1 MIFTLIIGPSFGVEF
16 PKISPGVGPLLD
28 GCSARS
34 RVWFVGEVSSHVG
47 VGAPYLAR
55 HLGVPSLAIKSIKS
69 IGTGQMAE
77 SYRVSFIDGAHGQLP
92 PSVVVKVPS
101 QSESSRT
108 ASRITRCY
116 ELETGFYTHVQS
128 LVEVSAPTC
137 LHVWFDATTDDFV
150 LVLEDIVNGKQG
162 DQIAGA
168 TLDQARAAIDE
179 LVQLHSPLWNSSRL
193 DTLSWMPRHTM
204 ESSQGTRDLLRSV
217 FSGFSTRFS
226 SLVSTEVLELGNRL
240 VEKIDGY
247 DRAFPNNETIVHRD
261 FRLDNLLFTESVN
274 GLNVKVV
281 DWQTVSI
288 SSGVTDLAYFIGA
301 SFGPEQRREVEDEL
315 VHRYH
320 DGLSQAGISM
330 SWTEV
335 WDQYRLFA
343 TSGYIMAI
351 VASMLV
357 KQTERGD
364 AMFAAMANR
373 HGQQM
378 IDLETLSLFR

>member
-1 MIFTLIIGPSFGVEF
+1 MG
-16 PKISPGVGPLLD
+16 D
-28 GCSARS
+28 
-34 RVWFVGEVSSHVG
+34 VSSHVG
-47 VGAPYLAR
+47 ISAEYLAQ
-55 HLGVPSLAIKSIKS
+55 HLGVSGLKVESVTP

-77 SYRVSFIDGAHGQLP
+77 SYRVSFAAGSHGQLP

-101 QSESSRT
+101 QSESSRA

-116 ELETGFYTHVQS
+116 ELETGFYTHVRS
-128 LVEVSAPTC
+128 LVGVSAPNC
-137 LHVWFDATTDDFV
+137 LHVWFDAPSDDFV
-150 LVLEDIVNGKQG
+150 LVLEDIVSGKQG
-162 DQIAGA
+162 DQLSGA
-168 TLDQARAAIDE
+168 SVEQARAAIDE
-179 LVQLHSPLWNSSRL
+179 LVLLHAPLWNSPQL
-193 DTLSWMPRHTM
+193 NTLSWMPRHTM

-217 FSGFSTRFS
+217 FAGFTSRFES
-226 SLVSTEVLELGNRL
+226 RVGAEVLELGAQL
-240 VEKIDGY
+240 VANIDGY

-261 FRLDNLLFTESVN
+261 FRLDNLLFTETSH
-274 GLNVKVV
+274 GTQVKVV
-281 DWQTVSI
+281 DWQTASI
-288 SSGVTDLAYFIGA
+288 SSGATDLAYFIGA
-301 SFGPEQRREVEDEL
+301 SFAPEQRRLVENEL

-320 DGLSQAGISM
+320 GGLTQSGIFM
-330 SWTEV
+330 SWTEA

>member
-1 MIFTLIIGPSFGVEF
+1 MG
-16 PKISPGVGPLLD
+16 D
-28 GCSARS
+28 
-34 RVWFVGEVSSHVG
+34 VSSHVG
-47 VGAPYLAR
+47 ISAEYLAQ
-55 HLGVPSLAIKSIKS
+55 HLGVSGLKVESVTP

-77 SYRVSFIDGAHGQLP
+77 SYRVSFATGSHGQLP

-101 QSESSRT
+101 QSESSRA

-116 ELETGFYTHVQS
+116 ELETGFYTHVRS
-128 LVEVSAPTC
+128 LVGVSAPNC
-137 LHVWFDATTDDFV
+137 LHVWFDAPSDDFV
-150 LVLEDIVNGKQG
+150 LVLEDIVSGKQG
-162 DQIAGA
+162 DQLSGA
-168 TLDQARAAIDE
+168 SVEQARAAVDE
-179 LVQLHSPLWNSSRL
+179 LVLLHAPLWNSPQL
-193 DTLSWMPRHTM
+193 NTLSWMPRHTM

-217 FSGFSTRFS
+217 FAGFTSRFES
-226 SLVSTEVLELGNRL
+226 RVGAEVLELGAQL
-240 VEKIDGY
+240 VANIDGY

-261 FRLDNLLFTESVN
+261 FRLDNLLFTETSH
-274 GLNVKVV
+274 GTQVKVV
-281 DWQTVSI
+281 DWQTASI
-288 SSGVTDLAYFIGA
+288 SSGATDLAYFIGA
-301 SFGPEQRREVEDEL
+301 SFAPEQRRLVENEL

-320 DGLSQAGISM
+320 DGLTQSGISM
-330 SWTEV
+330 SWTEA

>member
-1 MIFTLIIGPSFGVEF
+1 MG
-16 PKISPGVGPLLD
+16 D
-28 GCSARS
+28 
-34 RVWFVGEVSSHVG
+34 VSSHVG
-47 VGAPYLAR
+47 VSAEYLAQ
-55 HLGVPSLAIKSIKS
+55 HLGVSDLKIESVAP

-77 SYRVSFIDGAHGQLP
+77 SYRVSFVQGSHGHLP

-116 ELETGFYTHVQS
+116 ELETGFYTHVKS
-128 LVEVSAPTC
+128 LVGVSAPAC
-137 LHVWFDATTDDFV
+137 LHVWFDAPNDDFV
-150 LVLEDIVNGKQG
+150 LVLEDIVDGKQG
-162 DQIAGA
+162 DQISGA
-168 TLDQARAAIDE
+168 TIEQARAAINE
-179 LVQLHSPLWNSSRL
+179 LVQLHTPLWNSSQL
-193 DTLSWMPRHTM
+193 DSLGWMPRHTM

-217 FSGFSTRFS
+217 FSGFAKRFS
-226 SLVSTEVLELGNRL
+226 SLVSAEVLDLGARL
-240 VEKIDGY
+240 VANIDGY

-261 FRLDNLLFTESVN
+261 FRLDNLLFSESSH
-274 GLNVKVV
+274 GTRVKVV
-281 DWQTVSI
+281 DWQTASI
-288 SSGVTDLAYFIGA
+288 SSGATDLAYFIGA
-301 SFGPEQRREVEDEL
+301 SFDPEQRRLVEDEL
-315 VHRYH
+315 VRRYH
-320 DGLSQAGISM
+320 DGLVRSGINL
-330 SWTEV
+330 SWAEA

>member
-1 MIFTLIIGPSFGVEF
+1 VG
-16 PKISPGVGPLLD
+16 IS
-28 GCSARS
+28 A
-34 RVWFVGEVSSHVG
+34 E
-47 VGAPYLAR
+47 YLAQ
-55 HLGVPSLAIKSIKS
+55 HLGVSGLKVESVTP

-77 SYRVSFIDGAHGQLP
+77 SYRVSFATGSHGQLP

-101 QSESSRT
+101 QSESSRA

-116 ELETGFYTHVQS
+116 ELETGFYTHVRS
-128 LVEVSAPTC
+128 LVGVSAPNC
-137 LHVWFDATTDDFV
+137 LHVWFDAPSDDFV
-150 LVLEDIVNGKQG
+150 LVLEDIVSGKQG
-162 DQIAGA
+162 DQLSGA
-168 TLDQARAAIDE
+168 SVEQARAAVDE
-179 LVQLHSPLWNSSRL
+179 LVLLHAPLWNSPQL
-193 DTLSWMPRHTM
+193 NTLSWMPRHTM

-217 FSGFSTRFS
+217 FAGFTSRFES
-226 SLVSTEVLELGNRL
+226 RVGAEVLELGAQL
-240 VEKIDGY
+240 VANIDGY

-261 FRLDNLLFTESVN
+261 FRLDNLLFTETSH
-274 GLNVKVV
+274 GTQVKVV
-281 DWQTVSI
+281 DWQTASI
-288 SSGVTDLAYFIGA
+288 SSGATDLAYFIGA
-301 SFGPEQRREVEDEL
+301 SFAPEQRRLVENEL

-320 DGLSQAGISM
+320 GGLTQSGIFM
-330 SWTEV
+330 SWTEA

>member
-1 MIFTLIIGPSFGVEF
+1 MG
-16 PKISPGVGPLLD
+16 D
-28 GCSARS
+28 
-34 RVWFVGEVSSHVG
+34 VSSHVG
-47 VGAPYLAR
+47 ISAEYLAQ
-55 HLGVPSLAIKSIKS
+55 HLGVSGLKVESVTP

-77 SYRVSFIDGAHGQLP
+77 SYRVSFAAGSHGQLP

-101 QSESSRT
+101 QSESSRA

-116 ELETGFYTHVQS
+116 ELETGFYTHVRS
-128 LVEVSAPTC
+128 LVGVSAPNC
-137 LHVWFDATTDDFV
+137 LHVWFDAPSDDFV
-150 LVLEDIVNGKQG
+150 LVLEDIVSGKQG
-162 DQIAGA
+162 DQLSGA
-168 TLDQARAAIDE
+168 SVEQARAAIDE
-179 LVQLHSPLWNSSRL
+179 LVLLHAPLWNSPQL
-193 DTLSWMPRHTM
+193 NTLSWMPRHTM

-217 FSGFSTRFS
+217 FARFTS
-226 SLVSTEVLELGNRL
+226 RFESRVGAEVLELGAQL
-240 VEKIDGY
+240 VANIDGY

-261 FRLDNLLFTESVN
+261 FRLDNLLFTETSH
-274 GLNVKVV
+274 GTQVKVV
-281 DWQTVSI
+281 DWQTASI
-288 SSGVTDLAYFIGA
+288 SSGATDLAYFIGA
-301 SFGPEQRREVEDEL
+301 SFAPEQRRLVENEL

-320 DGLSQAGISM
+320 DGLTQSGISM
-330 SWTEV
+330 SWTEA

>member
-1 MIFTLIIGPSFGVEF
+1 MG
-16 PKISPGVGPLLD
+16 D
-28 GCSARS
+28 
-34 RVWFVGEVSSHVG
+34 VSSHVG
-47 VGAPYLAR
+47 VSAEYLAQ
-55 HLGVPSLAIKSIKS
+55 HLGVSGLKIESVAP

-77 SYRVSFIDGAHGQLP
+77 SFRVSFAAGSHGQLP

-101 QSESSRT
+101 QSESSRA

-116 ELETGFYTHVQS
+116 ELETGFYTHVRS
-128 LVEVSAPTC
+128 LVGVSAPNC
-137 LHVWFDATTDDFV
+137 LHVWFDAPNDDFV
-150 LVLEDIVNGKQG
+150 LVLEDIVEGKQG
-162 DQIAGA
+162 DQISGA
-168 TLDQARAAIDE
+168 TVQQARSAIDE
-179 LVQLHSPLWNSSRL
+179 LVRLHTPLWNSQQL
-193 DTLSWMPRHTM
+193 DSLGWMPRHTM

-217 FSGFSTRFS
+217 FSGFATRFS
-226 SLVSTEVLELGNRL
+226 SLVSAEVLELGAQL
-240 VEKIDGY
+240 VANIDGY

-261 FRLDNLLFTESVN
+261 FRLDNLLFTESSR
-274 GLNVKVV
+274 GTQVKVV
-281 DWQTVSI
+281 DWQTASI
-288 SSGVTDLAYFIGA
+288 SSGATDLAYFIGA
-301 SFGPEQRREVEDEL
+301 SFASEKRRAVEGEL
-315 VHRYH
+315 VHQYH
-320 DGLSQAGISM
+320 DGLVKSGIAM
-330 SWTEV
+330 SWTDL

>member
-1 MIFTLIIGPSFGVEF
+1 
-16 PKISPGVGPLLD
+16 
-28 GCSARS
+28 
-34 RVWFVGEVSSHVG
+34 VGEFSSHVG
-47 VGAPYLAR
+47 VSAEYLAQ
-55 HLGVPSLAIKSIKS
+55 HLGVPDLKIGSVTP

-77 SYRVSFIDGAHGQLP
+77 SYRVSFATGSHGQLP

-101 QSESSRT
+101 QSESSRA

-116 ELETGFYTHVQS
+116 ELETGFYTHVRS
-128 LVEVSAPTC
+128 LVGVSAPNC
-137 LHVWFDATTDDFV
+137 LHVWFDAPSDDFV
-150 LVLEDIVNGKQG
+150 LVLEDIVSGKQG
-162 DQIAGA
+162 DQLSGA
-168 TLDQARAAIDE
+168 SVEQARAAVDE
-179 LVQLHSPLWNSSRL
+179 LVLLHAPLWNSPQL
-193 DTLSWMPRHTM
+193 NTLSWMPRHTM

-217 FSGFSTRFS
+217 FAGFTSRFES
-226 SLVSTEVLELGNRL
+226 RVGAEVLELGAQL
-240 VEKIDGY
+240 VANIDGY

-261 FRLDNLLFTESVN
+261 FRLDNLLFTETSH
-274 GLNVKVV
+274 GTQVKVV
-281 DWQTVSI
+281 DWQTASI
-288 SSGVTDLAYFIGA
+288 SSGATDLAYFIGA
-301 SFGPEQRREVEDEL
+301 SFAPEQRRLVENEL

-320 DGLSQAGISM
+320 GGLTQSGIFM
-330 SWTEV
+330 SWTEA

>member
-1 MIFTLIIGPSFGVEF
+1 MG
-16 PKISPGVGPLLD
+16 D
-28 GCSARS
+28 
-34 RVWFVGEVSSHVG
+34 VSSHVG
-47 VGAPYLAR
+47 VSAEYLAQ
-55 HLGVPSLAIKSIKS
+55 HLGVSGLKVESVTP

-77 SYRVSFIDGAHGQLP
+77 SYRVSFAAGSHGQLP

-101 QSESSRT
+101 QSESSRA

-116 ELETGFYTHVQS
+116 ELETGFYTHVRS
-128 LVEVSAPTC
+128 LVGVSAPNC
-137 LHVWFDATTDDFV
+137 LHVWFDAPSDDFV
-150 LVLEDIVNGKQG
+150 LVLEDIVSGKQG
-162 DQIAGA
+162 DQLSGA
-168 TLDQARAAIDE
+168 SVEQARAAIDE
-179 LVQLHSPLWNSSRL
+179 LVLLHAPLWNSPQL
-193 DTLSWMPRHTM
+193 NTLSWMPRHTM

-217 FSGFSTRFS
+217 FAGFTSRFES
-226 SLVSTEVLELGNRL
+226 RVGAEVLELGAQL
-240 VEKIDGY
+240 VANIDGY

-261 FRLDNLLFTESVN
+261 FRLDNLLFTETSH
-274 GLNVKVV
+274 GTQVKVV
-281 DWQTVSI
+281 DWQTASI
-288 SSGVTDLAYFIGA
+288 SSGATDLAYFIGA
-301 SFGPEQRREVEDEL
+301 SFAPEQRRLVEIEL

-320 DGLSQAGISM
+320 DGLTQSGISM
-330 SWTEV
+330 SWTEA

>member
-1 MIFTLIIGPSFGVEF
+1 MGDVT
-16 PKISPGVGPLLD
+16 
-28 GCSARS
+28 
-34 RVWFVGEVSSHVG
+34 SHVG
-47 VGAPYLAR
+47 VSADYLT
-55 HLGVPSLAIKSIKS
+55 HCLGVSDLKIDSIRP

-77 SYRVSFIDGAHGQLP
+77 SYRVTFVQGTHGQIP

-101 QSESSRT
+101 QSESSRA

-128 LVEVSAPTC
+128 LVKVSAPNC
-137 LHVWFDATTDDFV
+137 LHVWFDAPNDDFV
-150 LVLEDIVNGKQG
+150 LVLEDIVDGKQG

-168 TLDQARAAIDE
+168 TVDQACAAIDE
-179 LVQLHSPLWNSSRL
+179 LVQLHSPLWNSSQL
-193 DTLSWMPRHTM
+193 DTLSWMPRHSM

-217 FSGFSTRFS
+217 FTGFAARFS
-226 SLVSTEVLELGNRL
+226 SLVGAEVLELGSRL
-240 VEKIDGY
+240 VENIDGY
-247 DRAFPNNETIVHRD
+247 DRAFPKNETIVHRD
-261 FRLDNLLFTESVN
+261 FRLDNLLFTETAT
-274 GLNVKVV
+274 GTNVKVV
-281 DWQTVSI
+281 DWQTASI
-288 SSGVTDLAYFIGA
+288 SAGATDLAYFIGA
-301 SFGPEQRREVEDEL
+301 SFGPEQRRKVEDEL

-330 SWTEV
+330 SWTEM

-364 AMFAAMANR
+364 VMFAAMANR

>member
-1 MIFTLIIGPSFGVEF
+1 MGDVT
-16 PKISPGVGPLLD
+16 
-28 GCSARS
+28 
-34 RVWFVGEVSSHVG
+34 SHVG
-47 VGAPYLAR
+47 VSADYLAQC
-55 HLGVPSLAIKSIKS
+55 LGASDLKIDSIRP

-77 SYRVSFIDGAHGQLP
+77 SYRVTFVQGSHGRIP

-101 QSESSRT
+101 QSDSSRA

-137 LHVWFDATTDDFV
+137 LHVWFDATNDDFV

-193 DTLSWMPRHTM
+193 DKLGWMPRHTM

-288 SSGVTDLAYFIGA
+288 SAGVTDLAYFIGA

>member
-1 MIFTLIIGPSFGVEF
+1 
-16 PKISPGVGPLLD
+16 VGD
-28 GCSARS
+28 
-34 RVWFVGEVSSHVG
+34 VSSHVG
-47 VGAPYLAR
+47 VSAEYLAQ
-55 HLGVPSLAIKSIKS
+55 HLGVADLQIDSVKP

-77 SYRVSFIDGAHGQLP
+77 SYRVSFVNGAHGQLP

-101 QSESSRT
+101 QSESSRA

-116 ELETGFYTHVQS
+116 ELETGFYTHVRS
-128 LVEVSAPTC
+128 LVGVSAPNC
-137 LHVWFDATTDDFV
+137 LHVWFDAPNDDFV
-150 LVLEDIVNGKQG
+150 LVLEDIVNGRQG
-162 DQIAGA
+162 DQITGA
-168 TLDQARAAIDE
+168 SVEQARAAIDE
-179 LVQLHSPLWNSSRL
+179 LVQLHAPLWNSSQL

-217 FSGFSTRFS
+217 FAGFATRFAP
-226 SLVSTEVLELGNRL
+226 LVSAEVLELGSRL
-240 VEKIDGY
+240 VENIDGY

-261 FRLDNLLFTESVN
+261 FRLDNLLFTDTAN
-274 GLNVKVV
+274 GTQVKVV
-281 DWQTVSI
+281 DWQTASI
-288 SSGVTDLAYFIGA
+288 SAGATDVAYFIGA
-301 SFGPEQRREVEDEL
+301 SFSPEQRREVEDEL
-315 VHRYH
+315 VHRYC
-320 DGLSQAGISM
+320 DGLSQAGISIAF
-330 SWTEV
+330 SEA

>member
-1 MIFTLIIGPSFGVEF
+1 
-16 PKISPGVGPLLD
+16 VGD
-28 GCSARS
+28 
-34 RVWFVGEVSSHVG
+34 VSSHVG
-47 VGAPYLAR
+47 ISAEYLAQ
-55 HLGVPSLAIKSIKS
+55 HLGVSGLKVESVTP

-77 SYRVSFIDGAHGQLP
+77 SYRVSFAAGSHGQLP

-101 QSESSRT
+101 QSESSRA

-116 ELETGFYTHVQS
+116 ELETGFYTHVRS
-128 LVEVSAPTC
+128 LVGVSAPNC
-137 LHVWFDATTDDFV
+137 LHVWFDAPSDDFV
-150 LVLEDIVNGKQG
+150 LVLEDIVSGKQG
-162 DQIAGA
+162 DQLSGA
-168 TLDQARAAIDE
+168 SVEQARAAIDE
-179 LVQLHSPLWNSSRL
+179 LVLLHAPLWNSPQL
-193 DTLSWMPRHTM
+193 NTLSWMPRHTM

-217 FSGFSTRFS
+217 FAGFTSRFES
-226 SLVSTEVLELGNRL
+226 RVGAEVLELGAQL
-240 VEKIDGY
+240 VANIDGY

-261 FRLDNLLFTESVN
+261 FRLDNLLFTETSH
-274 GLNVKVV
+274 GTQVKVV
-281 DWQTVSI
+281 DWQTASI
-288 SSGVTDLAYFIGA
+288 SSGATDLAYFIGA
-301 SFGPEQRREVEDEL
+301 SFAPEQRRLVENEL

-320 DGLSQAGISM
+320 DGLTQSGISM

>member
-1 MIFTLIIGPSFGVEF
+1 MG
-16 PKISPGVGPLLD
+16 D
-28 GCSARS
+28 
-34 RVWFVGEVSSHVG
+34 VSSHVG
-47 VGAPYLAR
+47 ISAEYLAQR
-55 HLGVPSLAIKSIKS
+55 LGVSGLKVESVTP

-77 SYRVSFIDGAHGQLP
+77 SYRVSFAAGSHGQLP

-101 QSESSRT
+101 QSESSRA

-116 ELETGFYTHVQS
+116 ELETGFYTHVRS
-128 LVEVSAPTC
+128 LVGVSAPNC
-137 LHVWFDATTDDFV
+137 LHVWFDAPSDDFV

-162 DQIAGA
+162 DQLSGA
-168 TLDQARAAIDE
+168 SVEQARAAIDE
-179 LVQLHSPLWNSSRL
+179 LVLLHAPLWNSPQL
-193 DTLSWMPRHTM
+193 NTLSWMPRHTM

-217 FSGFSTRFS
+217 FAGFTSRFES
-226 SLVSTEVLELGNRL
+226 RIGAEVLELGAQIVAN
-240 VEKIDGY
+240 IDGY

-261 FRLDNLLFTESVN
+261 FRLDNLLFTETSH
-274 GLNVKVV
+274 GTQVKVV
-281 DWQTVSI
+281 DWQTASI
-288 SSGVTDLAYFIGA
+288 SSGATDLAYFIGA
-301 SFGPEQRREVEDEL
+301 SFAPEQRRLVENEL

-320 DGLSQAGISM
+320 DGLTQSGISM
-330 SWTEV
+330 SWTEA

>member
-1 MIFTLIIGPSFGVEF
+1 MG
-16 PKISPGVGPLLD
+16 D
-28 GCSARS
+28 
-34 RVWFVGEVSSHVG
+34 VSSHVG
-47 VGAPYLAR
+47 VSAEYLAQ
-55 HLGVPSLAIKSIKS
+55 HLGASDLQISSVQP

-77 SYRVSFIDGAHGQLP
+77 SFRVSFVDGTHGHVP

-101 QSESSRT
+101 QSESSRA

-116 ELETGFYTHVQS
+116 ELETGFYTHVRS
-128 LVEVSAPTC
+128 LVGVSAPNC
-137 LHVWFDATTDDFV
+137 LHVWFDAVNDDFV
-150 LVLEDIVNGKQG
+150 LVLEDIVAGKQG
-162 DQIAGA
+162 DQLSGA
-168 TLDQARAAIDE
+168 TVEQARAAIDE
-179 LVQLHSPLWNSSRL
+179 LVLLHAPLWNSSQL
-193 DTLSWMPRHTM
+193 DTLGWMPRHSM

-217 FSGFSTRFS
+217 FPGFATRFS
-226 SLVSTEVLELGNRL
+226 ALVSAEVLELGSRL
-240 VEKIDGY
+240 VENIDGY

-261 FRLDNLLFTESVN
+261 FRLDNLLFTGTSSETQ
-274 GLNVKVV
+274 VKVV
-281 DWQTVSI
+281 DWQTASI
-288 SSGVTDLAYFIGA
+288 SAGVTDLSYFIGA
-301 SFGPEQRREVEDEL
+301 SFTPEQRREVEGEL
-315 VHRYH
+315 VRRYS
-320 DGLSQAGISM
+320 DGLSQSGISM
-330 SWTEV
+330 SWNDV

>member
-1 MIFTLIIGPSFGVEF
+1 MGDVSTQLGV
-16 PKISPGVGPLLD
+16 
-28 GCSARS
+28 SA
-34 RVWFVGEVSSHVG
+34 E
-47 VGAPYLAR
+47 YLAQQ
-55 HLGVPSLAIKSIKS
+55 LGVSGLRIESVTP

-77 SYRVSFIDGAHGQLP
+77 SYRVSFVAGSHGQLP

-101 QSESSRT
+101 QSESSRA

-128 LVEVSAPTC
+128 LVGVSAPKC
-137 LHVWFDATTDDFV
+137 LHVWFDAPNDDFV
-150 LVLEDIVNGKQG
+150 LVLEDIVDGKQG
-162 DQIAGA
+162 DQISGA
-168 TLDQARAAIDE
+168 TVQQARAAIDE
-179 LVQLHSPLWNSSRL
+179 LVRLHTPLWNSAQL
-193 DTLSWMPRHTM
+193 DSLGWMPRHTM

-217 FSGFSTRFS
+217 FTGFATRFS
-226 SLVSTEVLELGNRL
+226 SLVSAEVLELGSRL
-240 VEKIDGY
+240 VANIDGY

-261 FRLDNLLFTESVN
+261 FRLDNLLFTEALH
-274 GLNVKVV
+274 GTQVKVV
-281 DWQTVSI
+281 DWQTASI
-288 SSGVTDLAYFIGA
+288 SSGATDLAYFIGA
-301 SFGPEQRREVEDEL
+301 SFSPEQRREVEGEL

-320 DGLSQAGISM
+320 DGLVQAGITM
-330 SWTEV
+330 SWSEV

-364 AMFAAMANR
+364 IMFAAMANR

>member
-1 MIFTLIIGPSFGVEF
+1 MG
-16 PKISPGVGPLLD
+16 D
-28 GCSARS
+28 
-34 RVWFVGEVSSHVG
+34 VSSHVG
-47 VGAPYLAR
+47 VSADYLAQ
-55 HLGVPSLAIKSIKS
+55 HLSVSDLKIESVAP

-77 SYRVSFIDGAHGQLP
+77 SYRVSFVAGSHGHLP

-101 QSESSRT
+101 QSESSRA

-116 ELETGFYTHVQS
+116 ELETGFYTHVRS
-128 LVEVSAPTC
+128 LVGVSTPNC
-137 LHVWFDATTDDFV
+137 LHVWFDAPSDDFV
-150 LVLEDIVNGKQG
+150 LVLEDIVSGKQG
-162 DQIAGA
+162 DQLSGA
-168 TLDQARAAIDE
+168 SVEQARAAIDE
-179 LVQLHSPLWNSSRL
+179 LVLLHAPLWNSQQL
-193 DTLSWMPRHTM
+193 DSLSWMPRHTM

-217 FSGFSTRFS
+217 FARFTS
-226 SLVSTEVLELGNRL
+226 RFESRVGAEVLELGAQL
-240 VEKIDGY
+240 VANIDGY

-261 FRLDNLLFTESVN
+261 FRLDNLLFTETSH
-274 GLNVKVV
+274 GTQVKVV
-281 DWQTVSI
+281 DWQTASI
-288 SSGVTDLAYFIGA
+288 SSGETDLAYFIGA
-301 SFGPEQRREVEDEL
+301 SFAPEQRRLVENEL

-320 DGLSQAGISM
+320 DGLTQSGISM
-330 SWTEV
+330 SWTEA

-378 IDLETLSLFR
+378 IDLETLTLFR

>member
-1 MIFTLIIGPSFGVEF
+1 MG
-16 PKISPGVGPLLD
+16 D
-28 GCSARS
+28 
-34 RVWFVGEVSSHVG
+34 VSSHVG
-47 VGAPYLAR
+47 ISAEYLAQ
-55 HLGVPSLAIKSIKS
+55 HLGVSGLKVESVTP

-77 SYRVSFIDGAHGQLP
+77 SYRVSFAAGSHGQLP

-101 QSESSRT
+101 QSESSRA

-116 ELETGFYTHVQS
+116 ELETGFYTHVRS
-128 LVEVSAPTC
+128 LVGVSAPNC
-137 LHVWFDATTDDFV
+137 LHVWFDAPSDDFV
-150 LVLEDIVNGKQG
+150 LVLEDIVSGKQG
-162 DQIAGA
+162 DQLSGA
-168 TLDQARAAIDE
+168 SVEQARAAVDE
-179 LVQLHSPLWNSSRL
+179 LVLLHAPLWNSPQL
-193 DTLSWMPRHTM
+193 NTLSWMPRHTM

-217 FSGFSTRFS
+217 FAGFTSRFES
-226 SLVSTEVLELGNRL
+226 RVGAEVLELGAQL
-240 VEKIDGY
+240 VANIDGY

-261 FRLDNLLFTESVN
+261 FRLDNLLFTETSH
-274 GLNVKVV
+274 GTQVKVV
-281 DWQTVSI
+281 DWQTASI
-288 SSGVTDLAYFIGA
+288 SSGATDLAYFIGA
-301 SFGPEQRREVEDEL
+301 SFAPEQRRLVENEL

-320 DGLSQAGISM
+320 GGLTQSGIFM
-330 SWTEV
+330 SWTEA

>member
-1 MIFTLIIGPSFGVEF
+1 MG
-16 PKISPGVGPLLD
+16 D
-28 GCSARS
+28 
-34 RVWFVGEVSSHVG
+34 VSSHVG
-47 VGAPYLAR
+47 ISAEYLAQ
-55 HLGVPSLAIKSIKS
+55 HLGVSGLKVESVTP

-77 SYRVSFIDGAHGQLP
+77 SYRVSFAAGSHGQLP

-101 QSESSRT
+101 QSESSRA

-116 ELETGFYTHVQS
+116 ELETGFYTHVRS
-128 LVEVSAPTC
+128 LVGVSAPNC
-137 LHVWFDATTDDFV
+137 LHVWFDAPSDDFV
-150 LVLEDIVNGKQG
+150 LVLEDIVSGKQG
-162 DQIAGA
+162 DQLSGA
-168 TLDQARAAIDE
+168 SVEQARAAIDE
-179 LVQLHSPLWNSSRL
+179 LVLLHAPLWNSPQL
-193 DTLSWMPRHTM
+193 NTLSWMPRHTM

-217 FSGFSTRFS
+217 FAGFTSRFES
-226 SLVSTEVLELGNRL
+226 RVGAEVLELGAQL
-240 VEKIDGY
+240 VANIDGY

-261 FRLDNLLFTESVN
+261 FRLDNLLFTETSH
-274 GLNVKVV
+274 GTQVKVV
-281 DWQTVSI
+281 DWQTASI
-288 SSGVTDLAYFIGA
+288 SSGATDLAYFIGA
-301 SFGPEQRREVEDEL
+301 SFATEQRRLVEIQL

-320 DGLSQAGISM
+320 DGLTQSGISM
-330 SWTEV
+330 SWTEA

>member
-1 MIFTLIIGPSFGVEF
+1 MG
-16 PKISPGVGPLLD
+16 D
-28 GCSARS
+28 
-34 RVWFVGEVSSHVG
+34 VSSHVG
-47 VGAPYLAR
+47 VSAEYLAQ
-55 HLGVPSLAIKSIKS
+55 HLGVSGLKVESVTP

-77 SYRVSFIDGAHGQLP
+77 SYRVSFAAGSHGQLP

-101 QSESSRT
+101 QSESSRA

-116 ELETGFYTHVQS
+116 ELETGFYTHVRS
-128 LVEVSAPTC
+128 LVGVSAPNC
-137 LHVWFDATTDDFV
+137 LHVWFDAPSDDFV
-150 LVLEDIVNGKQG
+150 LVLEDIVSGKQG
-162 DQIAGA
+162 DQLSGA
-168 TLDQARAAIDE
+168 SVEQARAAIDE
-179 LVQLHSPLWNSSRL
+179 LVLLHAPLWNSPQL
-193 DTLSWMPRHTM
+193 NTLSWMPRHTM

-217 FSGFSTRFS
+217 FAGFTSRFES
-226 SLVSTEVLELGNRL
+226 RVGAEVLELGAQL
-240 VEKIDGY
+240 VANIDGY

-261 FRLDNLLFTESVN
+261 FRLDNLLFTETSH
-274 GLNVKVV
+274 GTQVKVV
-281 DWQTVSI
+281 DWQTASI
-288 SSGVTDLAYFIGA
+288 SSGATDLAYFIGA
-301 SFGPEQRREVEDEL
+301 SFAPEQRPLVENEL

-320 DGLSQAGISM
+320 DGLTQSGISM
-330 SWTEV
+330 SWTEA

>member
-1 MIFTLIIGPSFGVEF
+1 MGDMT
-16 PKISPGVGPLLD
+16 
-28 GCSARS
+28 
-34 RVWFVGEVSSHVG
+34 SHVG
-47 VGAPYLAR
+47 VSADYLA
-55 HLGVPSLAIKSIKS
+55 HCLGVSDLKIDSIRP

-77 SYRVSFIDGAHGQLP
+77 SYRVTFVQGTHGRIP

-101 QSESSRT
+101 QSGSSRA

-128 LVEVSAPTC
+128 LVGVSVPNC
-137 LHVWFDATTDDFV
+137 LHVWFDAPSDDFV

-162 DQIAGA
+162 DQLAGA
-168 TLDQARAAIDE
+168 TVDQARAAIDE
-179 LVQLHSPLWNSSRL
+179 LVHLHSPLWNSSQL

-204 ESSQGTRDLLRSV
+204 ESSQGARDLLRSV
-217 FSGFSTRFS
+217 FTGFAARFS
-226 SLVSTEVLELGNRL
+226 SHVSAEVLELGSRL
-240 VEKIDGY
+240 VENIDGY
-247 DRAFPNNETIVHRD
+247 DRAFPKNETIVHRD
-261 FRLDNLLFTESVN
+261 FRLDNLLFTDTAS
-274 GLNVKVV
+274 GTKVKVV
-281 DWQTVSI
+281 DWQTASI
-288 SSGVTDLAYFIGA
+288 SSGATDLAYFIGA
-301 SFGPEQRREVEDEL
+301 SFGSEQRRQVEDEL

>member
-1 MIFTLIIGPSFGVEF
+1 MG
-16 PKISPGVGPLLD
+16 D
-28 GCSARS
+28 
-34 RVWFVGEVSSHVG
+34 VSSHVG
-47 VGAPYLAR
+47 ISAEYLAQ
-55 HLGVPSLAIKSIKS
+55 HLGVSGLKVESVTP

-77 SYRVSFIDGAHGQLP
+77 SYRVSVATGSHGQLP

-101 QSESSRT
+101 QSESSRA

-116 ELETGFYTHVQS
+116 ELETGFYTHVRS
-128 LVEVSAPTC
+128 LVGVSAPNC
-137 LHVWFDATTDDFV
+137 LHVWFDAPSDDFV
-150 LVLEDIVNGKQG
+150 LVLEDIVSGKQG
-162 DQIAGA
+162 DQLSGA
-168 TLDQARAAIDE
+168 SVEQARAAVDE
-179 LVQLHSPLWNSSRL
+179 LVLLHAPLWNSPQL
-193 DTLSWMPRHTM
+193 NTLSWMPRHTM

-217 FSGFSTRFS
+217 FAGFTSRFES
-226 SLVSTEVLELGNRL
+226 RVGAEVLELGAQL
-240 VEKIDGY
+240 VANIDGY

-261 FRLDNLLFTESVN
+261 FRLDNLLFTETSH
-274 GLNVKVV
+274 GTQVKVV
-281 DWQTVSI
+281 DWQTASI
-288 SSGVTDLAYFIGA
+288 SSGATDLAYFIGA
-301 SFGPEQRREVEDEL
+301 SFAPEQRRLVENEL

-320 DGLSQAGISM
+320 GGLTQSGIFM
-330 SWTEV
+330 SWTEA

>member
-1 MIFTLIIGPSFGVEF
+1 MGDVT
-16 PKISPGVGPLLD
+16 
-28 GCSARS
+28 
-34 RVWFVGEVSSHVG
+34 SHVG
-47 VGAPYLAR
+47 VSADYLAQC
-55 HLGVPSLAIKSIKS
+55 LGVSDLKIDSIRP

-77 SYRVSFIDGAHGQLP
+77 SYRVTFVHGTHGRIP

-101 QSESSRT
+101 QSESSRA

-128 LVEVSAPTC
+128 LVEVSAPNC
-137 LHVWFDATTDDFV
+137 LHVWFDAPNDDFV

-168 TLDQARAAIDE
+168 TVDQARAAIDE
-179 LVQLHSPLWNSSRL
+179 LVQLHSPLWNSSQL
-193 DTLSWMPRHTM
+193 DTLSWMPRHSM

-217 FSGFSTRFS
+217 FAGFAARFS
-226 SLVSTEVLELGNRL
+226 SLVGAEVLELGSRL
-240 VEKIDGY
+240 VENIDGY
-247 DRAFPNNETIVHRD
+247 DRAFPKNETIVHRD
-261 FRLDNLLFTESVN
+261 FRLDNLLFTETAT
-274 GLNVKVV
+274 GTTVKVV
-281 DWQTVSI
+281 DWQTASI
-288 SSGVTDLAYFIGA
+288 SAGATDLAYFIGA
-301 SFGPEQRREVEDEL
+301 SFGPEQRRKVEDEL

-320 DGLSQAGISM
+320 DGLAQAGISM

-364 AMFAAMANR
+364 AMFPAMANR

>member
-1 MIFTLIIGPSFGVEF
+1 MG
-16 PKISPGVGPLLD
+16 D
-28 GCSARS
+28 
-34 RVWFVGEVSSHVG
+34 VSSHVG
-47 VGAPYLAR
+47 VSAEYLAQ
-55 HLGVPSLAIKSIKS
+55 HLGVSGLKVESVTP

-77 SYRVSFIDGAHGQLP
+77 SYRVSFAAGSHGQLP

-101 QSESSRT
+101 QSESSRA

-116 ELETGFYTHVQS
+116 ELETGFYTHVRS
-128 LVEVSAPTC
+128 LVGVSAPNC
-137 LHVWFDATTDDFV
+137 LHVWFDAPSDDFV
-150 LVLEDIVNGKQG
+150 LVLEDIVSGKQG
-162 DQIAGA
+162 DQLSGA
-168 TLDQARAAIDE
+168 SVEQARAAVDE
-179 LVQLHSPLWNSSRL
+179 LVLLHAPLWNSPQL
-193 DTLSWMPRHTM
+193 NTLSWMPRHTM

-217 FSGFSTRFS
+217 FAGFTSRFES
-226 SLVSTEVLELGNRL
+226 RVGAEVLELGAQL
-240 VEKIDGY
+240 VANIDGY

-261 FRLDNLLFTESVN
+261 FRLDNLLFTETSH
-274 GLNVKVV
+274 GTQVKVV
-281 DWQTVSI
+281 DWQTASI
-288 SSGVTDLAYFIGA
+288 SSGATDLAYFIGA
-301 SFGPEQRREVEDEL
+301 SFAPEQRRLVENEL

-320 DGLSQAGISM
+320 DGLTQSGISM
-330 SWTEV
+330 SWTEA

>member
-1 MIFTLIIGPSFGVEF
+1 MG
-16 PKISPGVGPLLD
+16 D
-28 GCSARS
+28 
-34 RVWFVGEVSSHVG
+34 VSSHVG
-47 VGAPYLAR
+47 ISAEYLAQ
-55 HLGVPSLAIKSIKS
+55 HLGVSGLKVESVTP

-77 SYRVSFIDGAHGQLP
+77 SYRVSFAAGSHGQLP

-101 QSESSRT
+101 QSESSRA

-116 ELETGFYTHVQS
+116 ELETGFYTHVRS
-128 LVEVSAPTC
+128 LVGVSAPNC
-137 LHVWFDATTDDFV
+137 LHVWFDAPSDDFV
-150 LVLEDIVNGKQG
+150 LVLEDIVSGKQG
-162 DQIAGA
+162 DQLSGA
-168 TLDQARAAIDE
+168 SVEQARAAVDE
-179 LVQLHSPLWNSSRL
+179 LVLLHAPLWNSPQL
-193 DTLSWMPRHTM
+193 NTLSWMPRHTM

-217 FSGFSTRFS
+217 FAGFTSRFES
-226 SLVSTEVLELGNRL
+226 RVGAEVLELGAQL
-240 VEKIDGY
+240 VANIDGY

-261 FRLDNLLFTESVN
+261 FRLDNLLFTETSH
-274 GLNVKVV
+274 GTQVKVV
-281 DWQTVSI
+281 DWQTASI
-288 SSGVTDLAYFIGA
+288 SSGATDLAYFIGA
-301 SFGPEQRREVEDEL
+301 SFAPEQRRLVENEL

-320 DGLSQAGISM
+320 DGLTQSGISM
-330 SWTEV
+330 SWTEA

>member
-1 MIFTLIIGPSFGVEF
+1 
-16 PKISPGVGPLLD
+16 VGD
-28 GCSARS
+28 
-34 RVWFVGEVSSHVG
+34 VSSHVG
-47 VGAPYLAR
+47 ISAEYLAQ
-55 HLGVPSLAIKSIKS
+55 HLGVSGLKVESVTP

-77 SYRVSFIDGAHGQLP
+77 SYRVSFAAGSHGQLP

-101 QSESSRT
+101 QSESSRA

-116 ELETGFYTHVQS
+116 ELETGFYTHVRS
-128 LVEVSAPTC
+128 LVGVSAPNC
-137 LHVWFDATTDDFV
+137 LHVWFDAPSDDFV
-150 LVLEDIVNGKQG
+150 LVLEDIVSGKQG
-162 DQIAGA
+162 DQLSGA
-168 TLDQARAAIDE
+168 SVEQARAAVDE
-179 LVQLHSPLWNSSRL
+179 LVLLHAPLWNSPQL
-193 DTLSWMPRHTM
+193 NTLSWMPRHTM

-217 FSGFSTRFS
+217 FAGFTSRFES
-226 SLVSTEVLELGNRL
+226 RVGAEVLELGAQL
-240 VEKIDGY
+240 VANIDGY

-261 FRLDNLLFTESVN
+261 FRLDNLLFTETSH
-274 GLNVKVV
+274 GTQVKVV
-281 DWQTVSI
+281 DWQTASI
-288 SSGVTDLAYFIGA
+288 SSGATDLAYFIGA
-301 SFGPEQRREVEDEL
+301 SFAPEQRRLVENEL

-320 DGLSQAGISM
+320 DGLTQSGISM

>member
-1 MIFTLIIGPSFGVEF
+1 MG
-16 PKISPGVGPLLD
+16 D
-28 GCSARS
+28 
-34 RVWFVGEVSSHVG
+34 VSSHVG
-47 VGAPYLAR
+47 VSAEYLAQ
-55 HLGVPSLAIKSIKS
+55 HLGASDLQISSVQP

-77 SYRVSFIDGAHGQLP
+77 SYRVSFVDGTHGHVP

-101 QSESSRT
+101 QSESSRA

-116 ELETGFYTHVQS
+116 ELETGFYTHVRS
-128 LVEVSAPTC
+128 LVGVSAPNC
-137 LHVWFDATTDDFV
+137 LHVWFDAVNDDFV
-150 LVLEDIVNGKQG
+150 LVLEDIVAGKQG
-162 DQIAGA
+162 DQLSGA
-168 TLDQARAAIDE
+168 TVEQARAAIDE
-179 LVQLHSPLWNSSRL
+179 LVLLHAPLWNSSQL
-193 DTLSWMPRHTM
+193 DTLGWMPRHSM

-217 FSGFSTRFS
+217 FPGFAMRFS
-226 SLVSTEVLELGNRL
+226 ALVSAEVLELGSRL
-240 VEKIDGY
+240 VENIDGY

-261 FRLDNLLFTESVN
+261 FRLDNLLFTGTSSETQ
-274 GLNVKVV
+274 VKVV
-281 DWQTVSI
+281 DWQTASI
-288 SSGVTDLAYFIGA
+288 SAGATDLAYFIGA
-301 SFGPEQRREVEDEL
+301 SFSPEQRREVEGEL
-315 VHRYH
+315 VRRYS
-320 DGLSQAGISM
+320 DGLSQSGISM
-330 SWTEV
+330 SWNDV